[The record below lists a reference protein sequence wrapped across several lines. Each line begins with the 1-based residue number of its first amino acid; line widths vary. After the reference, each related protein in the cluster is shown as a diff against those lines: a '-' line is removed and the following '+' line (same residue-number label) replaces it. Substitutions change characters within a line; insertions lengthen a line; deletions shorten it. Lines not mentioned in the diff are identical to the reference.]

1 MKKNN
6 LHLVEPYAKNYK
18 RVNSLF
24 NNEIKDFAD
33 SIIKKVN
40 STSNEKLLDSNGD
53 YTEYG
58 EYVMGL
64 VGQDIT
70 KYAFLKSL
78 GGDNFK
84 TKILP
89 NGEITYDYEALKEGT
104 SLKLLI

>member
-1 MKKNN
+1 M
-6 LHLVEPYAKNYK
+6 
-18 RVNSLF
+18 F

-33 SIIKKVN
+33 AIIKQVN
-40 STSNEKLLDSNGD
+40 QTSNEKLLDSNGD

-58 EYVMGL
+58 EYVMEL

-84 TKILP
+84 TKILSMV
-89 NGEITYDYEALKEGT
+89 K
-104 SLKLLI
+104 